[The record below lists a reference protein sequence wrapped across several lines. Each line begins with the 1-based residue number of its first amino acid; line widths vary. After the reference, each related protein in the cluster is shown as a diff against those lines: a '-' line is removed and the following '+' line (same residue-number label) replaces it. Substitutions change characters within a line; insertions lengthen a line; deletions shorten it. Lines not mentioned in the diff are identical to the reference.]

1 MCRCE
6 VGGAGAVCV
15 WVVVEYAFLVKT
27 KVFVYMC
34 TDVGIDVCEC
44 LSPHLTGYS
53 IHVAYFTCSYTVF
66 GAGLTVRTLPCSV
79 AHLQEVWTQQ
89 PTLLPQWITGRPH
102 SHQPPQGSGIPSATG
117 LTHRWTRLHLY
128 TASRGKLVT

>member
-1 MCRCE
+1 MC
-6 VGGAGAVCV
+6 V
-15 WVVVEYAFLVKT
+15 YAFLINT

-44 LSPHLTGYS
+44 LSSHLDTAFMWYTLC
-53 IHVAYFTCSYTVF
+53 YCTVF
-66 GAGLTVRTLPCSV
+66 GAVLTARRLPCS
-79 AHLQEVWTQQ
+79 AALLQEVWTQQ

-102 SHQPPQGSGIPSATG
+102 SHQPPQGPGIPSATG
-117 LTHRWTRLHLY
+117 LTHRWSQLHLC